1 MTRKKQLTVVIV
13 CVIIGILST
22 SVYAVRLLSKKIALK
37 KMLPE
42 AEKIV
47 EETRKLTKEEKE
59 NIKKNLGGMMVFYQP
74 GSESEKV
81 YERNEYIF
89 YFGMKG
95 DKKTGVAVIEKQPG
109 KWGPVEY
116 IIALDAKTAKVTDLA
131 VMSYTERR
139 GRPIARRNFLK
150 QFVGKH
156 NKDPIKVLKDIRG
169 ITGATISCVATC
181 FAVKKISTMYEVL
194 YLTENKKSKE

>member
-1 MTRKKQLTVVIV
+1 MTSKKQLTVIMV
-13 CVIIGILST
+13 CILTGILYT
-22 SVYAVRLLSKKIALK
+22 GVYAVRLLTKKIALK

-42 AEKIV
+42 AETV
-47 EETRKLTKEEKE
+47 FEEKRKISPDIQE
-59 NIKKNLGGMMVFYQP
+59 DLKKRLGGILVFYQAD
-74 GSESEKV
+74 SEAEREKV
-81 YERNEYIF
+81 YEHDEYTF
-89 YFGMKG
+89 YFGMKDG
-95 DKKTGVAVIEKQPG
+95 KKTGVALIEIQPG

-116 IIALDAKTAKVTDLA
+116 IISLDIHSAKVRDLA

-156 NKDPIKVLKDIRG
+156 NSDPLKVRKDIRG

-181 FAVKKISTMYEVL
+181 FAIKKASMLYEML
-194 YLTENKKSKE
+194 FLEKKE

>member
-1 MTRKKQLTVVIV
+1 MTRKEQLLVIV
-13 CVIIGILST
+13 VCIIVGIFYT

-42 AEKIV
+42 AESIV
-47 EETRKLTKEEKE
+47 EETRKLTGDEKE
-59 NIKKNLGGMMVFYQP
+59 KINKNLGGVMVFYQP

-81 YERNEYIF
+81 YERNEYTF

-95 DKKTGVAVIEKQPG
+95 GKKTKVAIIEKQPG

-156 NKDPIKVLKDIRG
+156 NKDPIKVRKDIRG

-194 YLTENKKSKE
+194 YLSKGD

>member
-1 MTRKKQLTVVIV
+1 MTSKKQLTIVIV

-22 SVYAVRLLSKKIALK
+22 SVYAVRLLSKKVALK

-42 AEKIV
+42 AEKVV
-47 EETRKLTKEEKE
+47 EETRKLTKEEKDK
-59 NIKKNLGGMMVFYQP
+59 IKKNLGGVMVFYQP

-81 YERNEYIF
+81 YEQNEYTF

-95 DKKTGVAVIEKQPG
+95 DKKTGVAIIEKQPG

-116 IIALDAKTAKVTDLA
+116 IIALDATTAKVTDIA

-150 QFVGKH
+150 TVRWK
-156 NKDPIKVLKDIRG
+156 
-169 ITGATISCVATC
+169 T
-181 FAVKKISTMYEVL
+181 
-194 YLTENKKSKE
+194 

>member
-1 MTRKKQLTVVIV
+1 MTRKKQLIVIVV
-13 CVIIGILST
+13 CVIVGIFYT

-42 AEKIV
+42 AESIV

-59 NIKKNLGGMMVFYQP
+59 KIKKNLGGVMVFYQP

-81 YERNEYIF
+81 YERNEYTF
-89 YFGMKG
+89 YFGMKDG
-95 DKKTGVAVIEKQPG
+95 KKTKVAIVEKQPG

-116 IIALDAKTAKVTDLA
+116 IIALDATTAKVTDLA

-156 NKDPIKVLKDIRG
+156 NTDHIKVRKDIRN

-181 FAVKKISTMYEVL
+181 FAIKKISTLYEVL
-194 YLTENKKSKE
+194 YLTESNKSKK

>member
-1 MTRKKQLTVVIV
+1 MRSKKHLTVIIV

-22 SVYAVRLLSKKIALK
+22 SVYAVRLLTKKIALK

-42 AEKIV
+42 AESIV

-59 NIKKNLGGMMVFYQP
+59 KIKKNLGGVMVFYQH

-81 YERNEYIF
+81 YERTEYTF
-89 YFGMKG
+89 YFGMKDG
-95 DKKTGVAVIEKQPG
+95 KKTGVAIIDKQPG

-116 IIALDAKTAKVTDLA
+116 IIALDATTAKVTDLA

-156 NKDPIKVLKDIRG
+156 NTDPIKVRKDIRN

-181 FAVKKISTMYEVL
+181 FAIKKISTLYEVL
-194 YLTENKKSKE
+194 YLTESNESKK

>member
-1 MTRKKQLTVVIV
+1 MINNKKLTFITVCVVI
-13 CVIIGILST
+13 GIFAT

-37 KMLPE
+37 KMMPE
-42 AEKIV
+42 AENIV
-47 EETRKLTKEEKE
+47 EETRKISPEEKSK
-59 NIKKNLGGMMVFYQP
+59 ILKNLGGVMVFYQP

-81 YERNEYIF
+81 YERNEYTF
-89 YFGMKG
+89 CFGMRG
-95 DKKTGVAVIEKQPG
+95 GKKTWVAIIEKQPG

-116 IIALDAKTAKVTDLA
+116 IICLDATTAKVKDLA

-150 QFVGKH
+150 QFIGKH
-156 NKDPIKVLKDIRG
+156 NKDPIKVRKDIRS

-181 FAVKKISTMYEVL
+181 FAIKKISILYEVL
-194 YLTENKKSKE
+194 YLTEGK